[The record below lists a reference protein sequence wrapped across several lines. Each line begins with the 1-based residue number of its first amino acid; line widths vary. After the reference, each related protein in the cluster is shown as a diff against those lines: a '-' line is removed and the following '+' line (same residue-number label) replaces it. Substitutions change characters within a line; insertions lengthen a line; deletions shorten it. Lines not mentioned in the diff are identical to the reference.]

1 MNLLKKFIRDNSN
14 IDEDDSDLYI
24 DPADDID
31 VGIPQTDTEA
41 AVASLD
47 SPERKDPKIQ
57 PASPDKVTIKLV
69 KPRSHTEATVIA
81 DTLKEGSIV
90 MLDIS
95 ALDKGHALRL
105 VDFLAGGAYVLG
117 GEMIKTNP
125 YTIVVAPSGV
135 DISGF
140 AAAAEEDEDEEDD
153 EEEEGSEDDGTF
165 DSINDV
171 EEGVEEV

>member
-14 IDEDDSDLYI
+14 IDEDEDNLYI
-24 DPADDID
+24 DPAEDIN
-31 VGIPQTDTEA
+31 VGIPEADTEA

-95 ALDKGHALRL
+95 ALDKDHALRL
-105 VDFLAGGAYVLG
+105 VDFLAGVAYVLG
-117 GEMIKTNP
+117 GEMIKTNA

-140 AAAAEEDEDEEDD
+140 AAAVAEEEDD
-153 EEEEGSEDDGTF
+153 EEEEEETDGEEDYAE
-165 DSINDV
+165 IPDV